1 MSKILVKYN
10 EKREIMKKIKEEIK
24 DFVISKFLSV
34 IISQSK
40 EIKYLKDNLEEY
52 KKQAINA
59 LKKLMNNEDKNTL
72 YSENDN
78 KSQSRIENESSI
90 TSTNYKSPSKKRN
103 IILKKLSSSKKNII
117 QNNKKAVTLKVELN
131 YNKAPKICDNI
142 YGKTEDEE
150 KNVEFNKNNVI
161 IKNKKNSF
169 FYSPKFNNLLSEHYK
184 NKASINSTINNKNNN
199 KKETSNQK
207 NKTIK
212 ENSKNKSENKKTN
225 NSRNMN
231 LDLKNSISYLTQ
243 STFNNNDNL
252 TNINLYNSTYD
263 RYSQTITY
271 NNRLSNSVGK
281 NFEIRENNI
290 QRLTLNQKRLKT
302 ISYDSF
308 NSLNLSSNINFKN
321 NTRIR
326 IHSLDVRNNNK
337 NVKEYKNFLYPNLN
351 QKIIK
356 VISNNSNKG
365 INLDPEFMNKMNYY
379 MNVTNK

>member
-1 MSKILVKYN
+1 
-10 EKREIMKKIKEEIK
+10 MKKIKEEIK
-24 DFVISKFLSV
+24 DFVISKFLSI

-59 LKKLMNNEDKNTL
+59 LKKLLNNEDKNTL

-103 IILKKLSSSKKNII
+103 IILKKLSSSKKNIV

-271 NNRLSNSVGK
+271 NNRLSNSVGQ
-281 NFEIRENNI
+281 NLEIRENFKDI
-290 QRLTLNQKRLKT
+290 QRLSLNQKRLKT

-351 QKIIK
+351 PKIIK

-379 MNVTNK
+379 MNITNK